1 MRKSVVF
8 LSVLLTTCSLPKS
21 VRAEPLTL
29 SGLSHFQLDFE
40 GDLFHF
46 IGSWFDLS
54 GRTETGVFIPTVRP
68 PTCDPCFPGDVVNL
82 SFRTPGEVDLG
93 TGQGTVNDVEFS
105 ALSFRG
111 SLEFDA
117 TPIVFP
123 GPPLDPISGISI
135 VAPFRF
141 NGYLRAFAGGTEVF
155 AQSLRGVGRAFEH
168 FGSDSGAPPFGTGA
182 EGETPYAFD
191 EMSPVPEPS
200 TMLLVGLGALGL
212 RYVRQSERSRSRR
225 L

>member
-1 MRKSVVF
+1 MRKSVVL
-8 LSVLLTTCSLPKS
+8 LSVLLTTCSLPKA

-40 GDLFHF
+40 GDFFHF
-46 IGSWFDLS
+46 IGSSFDLT
-54 GRTETGVFIPTVRP
+54 GRTETGVFIPAVHA

-82 SFRTPGEVDLG
+82 SFHTPGEVDLG
-93 TGQGTVNDVEFS
+93 TGHGTVNDLES
-105 ALSFRG
+105 PSLSFRG
-111 SLEFDA
+111 SLQFDA

-123 GPPLDPISGISI
+123 NVPPDLIGGISI

-141 NGYLRAFAGGTEVF
+141 NGFLRAFAGGHEVF
-155 AQSLRGVGRAFEH
+155 AHSLRGVGTAFEH
-168 FGSDSGAPPFGTGA
+168 FVSDTGAPPFGTGV

-191 EMSPVPEPS
+191 EASPVPEPS
-200 TMLLVGLGALGL
+200 TMLLVGLGALAL
-212 RYVRQSERSRSRR
+212 RYIRQSERSRPRQ